1 MSIENE
7 TRMNSQSIDQ
17 TSIPVNQQIHQPTQP
32 AVVQQQQQQSSINS
46 FSNPNAVNDA
56 GSIPISHSDVFSLNG
71 YSMQNSSQTQLY
83 PEVDFK
89 IVRFS
94 IDASR

>member
-1 MSIENE
+1 
-7 TRMNSQSIDQ
+7 MNSQSIDQ

-32 AVVQQQQQQSSINS
+32 AVVQQQQQSPINS

>member
-1 MSIENE
+1 
-7 TRMNSQSIDQ
+7 MNSQSIDQ

-32 AVVQQQQQQSSINS
+32 AVVQQQQQSSINS
-46 FSNPNAVNDA
+46 FSNANAVNDA

>member
-32 AVVQQQQQQSSINS
+32 AVVQQQQQSSINS
-46 FSNPNAVNDA
+46 FSNANAVNDA

>member
-17 TSIPVNQQIHQPTQP
+17 TSIPVNQQNHQPTQP
-32 AVVQQQQQQSSINS
+32 AVVQQQQQSSINS
-46 FSNPNAVNDA
+46 FSNSNAVNDA

>member
-17 TSIPVNQQIHQPTQP
+17 ASIPVNQQIHQPTQP
-32 AVVQQQQQQSSINS
+32 AVVQQQQQSSINS

>member
-32 AVVQQQQQQSSINS
+32 AVVQQQQSSINS

-83 PEVDFK
+83 PEVEL
-89 IVRFS
+89 
-94 IDASR
+94 

>member
-32 AVVQQQQQQSSINS
+32 AVVQQQQQSPINS
-46 FSNPNAVNDA
+46 FSNPNAVSDA

>member
-32 AVVQQQQQQSSINS
+32 AVVQQQQQSPINS

>member
-32 AVVQQQQQQSSINS
+32 AVVQQQQQSSINS

-71 YSMQNSSQTQLY
+71 YSMQNSSQAQ
-83 PEVDFK
+83 V
-89 IVRFS
+89 
-94 IDASR
+94 